1 MKPIA
6 TDADAL
12 EYAID
17 FLRAFQPKREVD
29 KWGRDAWSPPG
40 MEQVSRR
47 QRWEAAME
55 RLEAMQREARGRPT
69 QG

>member
-1 MKPIA
+1 MKAIR

-17 FLRAFQPKREVD
+17 FLRAFQPKCEAD

-40 MEQVSRR
+40 MAEPSARE
-47 QRWEAAME
+47 RWEASME
-55 RLEAMQREARGRPT
+55 RLEAMRREAT
-69 QG
+69 